1 MDGGDSAMT
10 RVNEQKGNAIR
21 GLNAQEQTLRLS
33 HERIPIW
40 LAGKRSPSNYVQHV
54 GVNLS
59 KRDYARVAMPKCFL
73 KAAAVCVNPLATVPI
88 RKTQIETASFF
99 ERPSREF
106 FNSLTPPGRVLK
118 P

>member
-88 RKTQIETASFF
+88 RKTQIEIGRASCR
-99 ERPSREF
+99 ER
-106 FNSLTPPGRVLK
+106 V
-118 P
+118 